1 MIELIDVDDNIKFM
15 GKIITGINYGD
26 NLYVLYF
33 IERDKNSY
41 NLFISKV
48 IENSVGY
55 VMDNNFFSGEKEAID
70 NVVASILNKDS
81 IDILKEKGIFFVNDI
96 SFTDIN
102 RFSVSN
108 CYVTTFNKILF
119 DECMLFYD
127 FKIDNNK
134 SNVVVREKEV
144 SYLSENNRPYVY
156 LIILGI
162 FVIIISI
169 VVVVNFIK

>member
-26 NLYVLYF
+26 NLYILYF
-33 IERDKNSY
+33 IERDKTSY
-41 NLFISKV
+41 NLFVSKV

-55 VMDNNFFSGEKEAID
+55 VMDNNFSSGEKEAID
-70 NVVASILNKDS
+70 DVVASILSKVSLDV
-81 IDILKEKGIFFVNDI
+81 LKEKRVSFVNDI
-96 SFTDIN
+96 SLTDIN
-102 RFSVSN
+102 RFSISN
-108 CYVTTFNKILF
+108 CYVTTFKKSLF

-134 SNVVVREKEV
+134 SNVVVREREV
-144 SYLSENNRPYVY
+144 SYLSKNNRPYVY
-156 LIILGI
+156 LILLGI

-169 VVVVNFIK
+169 VVIISFIK